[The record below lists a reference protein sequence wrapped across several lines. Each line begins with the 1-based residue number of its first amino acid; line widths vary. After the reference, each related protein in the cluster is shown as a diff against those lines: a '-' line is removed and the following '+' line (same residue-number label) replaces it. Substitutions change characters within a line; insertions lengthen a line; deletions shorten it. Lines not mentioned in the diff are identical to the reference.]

1 MRQPTQPLSQ
11 GPGLRGLTTSAKP
24 HREKQIGVVC
34 ANRMCVSV
42 DGCVCSGDVAVTFGC
57 WWSGRCVACGTTCF
71 CLICCCLLEGY
82 WSPVVHRLRF
92 SSRAAAAACAARAA
106 GVLLECVRCG
116 CELVCTQ
123 GRCCCL
129 GFGGWVG
136 HFVRWSAGRL
146 VGWYVRACTCA
157 HTHAYVHAH
166 AHARAQAHKHARAH
180 I

>member
-1 MRQPTQPLSQ
+1 
-11 GPGLRGLTTSAKP
+11 
-24 HREKQIGVVC
+24 
-34 ANRMCVSV
+34 MCVSV
-42 DGCVCSGDVAVTFGC
+42 DGCVCSSDVAVMFGC

-136 HFVRWSAGRL
+136 HFVRWAVGRL
-146 VGWYVRACTCA
+146 VGWGARARTTHTCT
-157 HTHAYVHAH
+157 HTCTRTRMHAH
-166 AHARAQAHKHARAH
+166 AHTSTHTHTHDPTRTYAHAHAYTHAANQPTNRPTDEQTDQETKQ
-180 I
+180 